1 MWKINLIMILIMMS
15 GCGDKQWRLGG
26 DPYNINTIERRDK
39 ERDKHLKYRLDHRW
53 DTTKHYVKQHK
64 KKDGKINI
72 FKRDG
77 FEF

>member
-1 MWKINLIMILIMMS
+1 MFTLMFS
-15 GCGDKQWRLGG
+15 GCGDKRWRLGG
-26 DPYNINTIERRDK
+26 DPYNTNTIERRDK
-39 ERDKHLKYRLDHRW
+39 ERDIHLKYRLDHRW

-64 KKDGKINI
+64 KKDGKINL